1 MEELVFDN
9 NGRLVSYRWIPYDE
23 EEADEEEE
31 EEEEEDDS

>member
-9 NGRLVSYRWIPYDE
+9 NGRLVSYRWISSEE